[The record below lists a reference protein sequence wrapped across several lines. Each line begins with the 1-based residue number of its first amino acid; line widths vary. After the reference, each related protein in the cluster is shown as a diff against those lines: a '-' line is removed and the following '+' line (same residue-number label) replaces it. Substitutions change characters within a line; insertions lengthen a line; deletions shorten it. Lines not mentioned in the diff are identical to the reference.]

1 MTEQEAIEKIHS
13 VYPTGCKN
21 GLENMRALMAK
32 LGNPQERLTMVHVA
46 GTNGKGSCCAMTERV
61 LRAAGYKTGLYT
73 SPYIEVYNERIRLNG
88 EPIAGEKLAA
98 LVESVWPAVEEC
110 EKEGVHVT
118 EFELGTALAFC
129 CFEKEKVDVAV
140 IEVGLGGRLDPTNII
155 RPAVSVITEVG
166 MDHMQ
171 LLGDTIE
178 QIALEKAG
186 IMKPGVPV
194 VLGRQEKAAR
204 GVLLAAAKGMELPV
218 VELTAE
224 NVREQRKQIEF
235 DAAFGGERLKG
246 LAVSLCGRH
255 QADNACAALGA
266 LLALKKK
273 GMKIPTSAVRAGLA
287 DVHWPGRL
295 EYFGHV
301 LLDGAHNDP
310 GVRALCGYLDKWMP
324 KENTVLISAMM
335 RDKETEKMC

>member
-1 MTEQEAIEKIHS
+1 
-13 VYPTGCKN
+13 
-21 GLENMRALMAK
+21 
-32 LGNPQERLTMVHVA
+32 MVHVA

-61 LRAAGYKTGLYT
+61 LRAAGNKTGLYT

-110 EKEGVHVT
+110 
-118 EFELGTALAFC
+118 
-129 CFEKEKVDVAV
+129 EKVDVAV

-186 IMKPGVPV
+186 IMKPSVPV

-235 DAAFGGERLKG
+235 DAAFGGDHHRIDEVITAVAAQLAERDL
-246 LAVSLCGRH
+246 
-255 QADNACAALGA
+255 
-266 LLALKKK
+266 
-273 GMKIPTSAVRAGLA
+273 RAGQNDRFVKSLKHERQRGSSIGHRIGAVQDDEAVIHVVAVA
-287 DVHWPGRL
+287 DLPPDVDP
-295 EYFGHV
+295 
-301 LLDGAHNDP
+301 LLD
-310 GVRALCGYLDKWMP
+310 
-324 KENTVLISAMM
+324 
-335 RDKETEKMC
+335 RDIRRIQ

>member
-1 MTEQEAIEKIHS
+1 M
-13 VYPTGCKN
+13 
-21 GLENMRALMAK
+21 
-32 LGNPQERLTMVHVA
+32 
-46 GTNGKGSCCAMTERV
+46 
-61 LRAAGYKTGLYT
+61 
-73 SPYIEVYNERIRLNG
+73 
-88 EPIAGEKLAA
+88 
-98 LVESVWPAVEEC
+98 
-110 EKEGVHVT
+110 HVT

-186 IMKPGVPV
+186 IMKPVVPV

-218 VELTAE
+218 IELTAE

-246 LAVSLCGRH
+246 LTVSLCGRH

-266 LLALKKK
+266 A
-273 GMKIPTSAVRAGLA
+273 AGA
-287 DVHWPGRL
+287 QKEGNEDPDERRSRGAGR
-295 EYFGHV
+295 
-301 LLDGAHNDP
+301 
-310 GVRALCGYLDKWMP
+310 RALAGAAGIFRPCVARRRAQRSRRARALR
-324 KENTVLISAMM
+324 ISG
-335 RDKETEKMC
+335 

>member
-1 MTEQEAIEKIHS
+1 M
-13 VYPTGCKN
+13 
-21 GLENMRALMAK
+21 
-32 LGNPQERLTMVHVA
+32 
-46 GTNGKGSCCAMTERV
+46 
-61 LRAAGYKTGLYT
+61 
-73 SPYIEVYNERIRLNG
+73 
-88 EPIAGEKLAA
+88 
-98 LVESVWPAVEEC
+98 
-110 EKEGVHVT
+110 
-118 EFELGTALAFC
+118 
-129 CFEKEKVDVAV
+129 
-140 IEVGLGGRLDPTNII
+140 
-155 RPAVSVITEVG
+155 
-166 MDHMQ
+166 
-171 LLGDTIE
+171 
-178 QIALEKAG
+178 
-186 IMKPGVPV
+186 
-194 VLGRQEKAAR
+194 
-204 GVLLAAAKGMELPV
+204 LLAAAKGMELPV

-246 LAVSLCGRH
+246 LTVSLCGRH

-335 RDKETEKMC
+335 RDKETEKMCQRLAPRVRCVVCTQPNIPRAMPAEELARAFEAQGLRAYARTHVKRRAGRGAPPGWAGRQCGLRGFALSDRRNAHLAEKGTGKRWDSVPNPARNLRFLDFPPKRLI